1 MHTFRVDRSVEDVDL
16 SKFYGYTKW
25 HHFHRYFV
33 LGAGQE
39 HYKLLASLSAQCD
52 TGATIYDIGTHVGF
66 SALAMAYNDNV
77 KVVSYDLTDHF
88 WKKDALTAKDVPN
101 VDIQFRNCLEDIDE
115 IAKSPLV
122 FLDVDPHD
130 GIQERE
136 ILSAL
141 EAAGFRG
148 ILVCDDIHQNKEMA
162 EWWASV
168 DHKKYDVT
176 RFGHWSG
183 TGIIVFDE
191 SEYSVQ
197 VDE

>member
-1 MHTFRVDRSVEDVDL
+1 MRTFKIDSSVEKYDL

-25 HHFHRYFV
+25 HDFHRYFV

-39 HYKLLASLSAQCD
+39 HYKLLAMLSAQCAP
-52 TGATIYDIGTHVGF
+52 GETIYDIGTHVGF

-88 WKKDALTAKDVPN
+88 PQKDVLTAKDTFN
-101 VDIQFRNCLEDIDE
+101 IDIRFKNCLEDIAE

-130 GIQERE
+130 GIQEKE
-136 ILSAL
+136 IVTAL
-141 EAAGFRG
+141 AAAGFRG
-148 ILVCDDIHQNKEMA
+148 ILVCDDIYKSEEMRN
-162 EWWASV
+162 WWASV
-168 DHKKYDVT
+168 YHKKYDVS

-183 TGIIVFDE
+183 TGIIVFDY
-191 SEYSVQ
+191 SEYDVM
-197 VDE
+197 VH